1 MKLVFLTCDQNKKE
15 RRRLERE
22 ETEDEER
29 KKCGAGRRGVELIGG
44 QPSGNVHGLKI
55 GECVM

>member
-1 MKLVFLTCDQNKKE
+1 MKEIWSTGE
-15 RRRLERE
+15 
-22 ETEDEER
+22 
-29 KKCGAGRRGVELIGG
+29 GRRGVDLIGG

>member
-1 MKLVFLTCDQNKKE
+1 MNVEQRKSERNVE
-15 RRRLERE
+15 RRR
-22 ETEDEER
+22 
-29 KKCGAGRRGVELIGG
+29 RRLGDLIGG